1 VVRKIVTYK
10 KYFLDFYEKQ
20 NLRVQEKIEHAFDM
34 VRFEQR
40 VPKSFLKYLTGS
52 DGIFEIKVKTKEA
65 NVRIFCFFDKGN
77 LVVLVNS
84 FAKKTQKTPRREIK
98 LAERLKKEYLE
109 ERYGKGK

>member
-1 VVRKIVTYK
+1 MVRKIVTYK
-10 KYFLDFYEKQ
+10 KYFIDFYQKQ
-20 NLRVQEKIEHAFDM
+20 NPRVQEKIEHALDLI
-34 VRFEQR
+34 RYEQR
-40 VPKSFLKYLTGS
+40 VPKSHLKYLTGS
-52 DGIFEIKVKTKEA
+52 DGILEVRVKTKDA

-84 FAKKTQKTPRREIK
+84 ISKKTQKTPRKEIK